1 MFRRIA
7 AGCAGIAAMIFLCTA
22 VTLAS
27 VYVSSSRLL
36 SSLPEAPIRVDGDCP
51 REAVLAYVKDG
62 RVARMNRILAPLE
75 AFSSGSAGD
84 RLDRLHAIDI
94 AAVRAGRNAVLAED
108 VPACL
113 EELRAAEVD
122 MADLVIDVMAHVQ
135 STTRGG
141 NGVRGFYG
149 TVTGITAMIRGIR
162 PRLDRMR
169 DGWDALGKRLGID
182 FEALEE
188 GSGAS
193 GVGGPELGP

>member
-1 MFRRIA
+1 MQA
-7 AGCAGIAAMIFLCTA
+7 YDPT
-22 VTLAS
+22 
-27 VYVSSSRLL
+27 VS

-149 TVTGITAMIRGIR
+149 AVTGITAMIRGIR
-162 PRLDRMR
+162 PRSASGWASTSRRWRRARARRGSAGPSSARDR
-169 DGWDALGKRLGID
+169 DGG
-182 FEALEE
+182 
-188 GSGAS
+188 
-193 GVGGPELGP
+193 